1 MALKTMYRQL
11 ISKYGVM
18 SIEMQMA
25 YANDMTVQPDITQ
38 KDSDEDTAPVEFFD
52 AQVVDADTG
61 EVAE

>member
-1 MALKTMYRQL
+1 
-11 ISKYGVM
+11 M
-18 SIEMQMA
+18 SIDMQMA